1 MKDASVFLLA
11 QLLKEFKYSISKQ
24 QLALRLLSDS
34 DNLVL
39 SFTNTLDYFNVEH
52 IAANVPKTA
61 LEQLPQYFIA
71 QISNG
76 KTEYIVLASK
86 ETNNTIKIQL
96 SEEKIVTLSEN
107 QFLNDSTGFL
117 IAIEE
122 NKAVG
127 KASLSKKSITK
138 VFLLLFSL
146 SFLGYVFL
154 VINSMLL
161 TTNFALSLIGLG
173 LGYLIIEEKIGQQ
186 TFASKYCKITTTTNC
201 ANVLNSKSAKV
212 FKTIDLSDT
221 VIMYFTAITVFNLLQ
236 PHSVLVFIISAISLP
251 VVLYSI
257 YQQYFTIKK
266 WCPLCLGVA
275 FVLVLQFSTL
285 LATYETT
292 LFQYSDI
299 LLLTTVLGITIIGW
313 LALKPLLF
321 LEQKNTTL
329 EIENLS
335 FRRNHKL
342 FIPYY
347 NALAQLDT
355 EDSTIPQ
362 IVLGAENPIIKLTII
377 TNPLCKSC
385 IEAHKTYI
393 DLLQKYKDSI
403 QLNFR
408 FLVPNKDRADNKTI
422 ISERLL
428 QLYFENDTE
437 VFLNAFNDWYGN
449 GNTKIWT
456 KKWGRCEDLK
466 YSKILSQQIY
476 WCLRQGVDSTPSTLI
491 NNRLFPKNYNF
502 EDIKHFIEPI
512 FEQKTNKTE
521 QEINNIHA

>member
-1 MKDASVFLLA
+1 LKDASVFLLG
-11 QLLKEFKYSISKQ
+11 QLLKEYKYSISKQ
-24 QLALRLLSDS
+24 QLALRLLSDP

-71 QISNG
+71 QVSNG
-76 KTEYIVLASK
+76 KTEYIALASK

-107 QFLNDSTGFL
+107 QFLNDWTGFI

-127 KASLSKKSITK
+127 KASLSKDSITK

-146 SFLGYVFL
+146 SFFGYVFL
-154 VINSMLL
+154 VTNSILL
-161 TTNFALSLIGLG
+161 TTYFALSLIGLG
-173 LGYLIIEEKIGQQ
+173 LGYLIIKEKIGQQ
-186 TFASKYCKITTTTNC
+186 TFASKYCKITTITNC
-201 ANVLNSKSAKV
+201 VNVLNSKSAKV
-212 FKTIDLSDT
+212 FKSIDLSDI
-221 VIMYFTAITVFNLLQ
+221 VVMYFIVISVYSLLQ
-236 PHSVLVFIISAISLP
+236 PFSILTLIISAIALP
-251 VVLYSI
+251 VVVYSI
-257 YQQYFTIKK
+257 YEQYFTIKK

-299 LLLTTVLGITIIGW
+299 LLLTTVLAITIIGW
-313 LALKPLLF
+313 LALKPLLL
-321 LEQKNTTL
+321 LEQKNITL

-347 NALAQLDT
+347 NALTKLDT
-355 EDSTIPQ
+355 EDSTITQ

-437 VFLNAFNDWYGN
+437 VFFNAFNDWYSN
-449 GNTKIWT
+449 GNTKMWT
-456 KKWGRCEDLK
+456 KKWGKCKDIK
-466 YSKILSQQIY
+466 YNKMLSQQIY
-476 WCLRQGVDSTPSTLI
+476 WCLKQGIESTPIILI
-491 NNRLFPKNYNF
+491 NKKLFPKNYSF
-502 EDIKHFIEPI
+502 KDIEHFVEPI
-512 FEQKTNKTE
+512 LEQEMLKTKK
-521 QEINNIHA
+521 EINNIHA